1 MALYFNNNPW
11 GDDGFYGIFNFEQC
25 QSSSGGG
32 RMKNYKATAISTII
46 TEAIIVFLTLFSEMS
61 EGFKN
66 LLKTMSGHHW
76 TSKGIIALI
85 LFFALY
91 FALRRIKAKE
101 NDIWKYT
108 KYVFWSTIVFS
119 LIILL

>member
-1 MALYFNNNPW
+1 
-11 GDDGFYGIFNFEQC
+11 
-25 QSSSGGG
+25 
-32 RMKNYKATAISTII
+32 MKNYKAAAISTII
-46 TEAIIVFLTLFSEMS
+46 TEAVIVFLTLFSEMS

-66 LLKTMSGHHW
+66 LLKAMTGHHW

-91 FALRRIKAKE
+91 FAFRKMKTKE

-108 KYVFWSTIVFS
+108 KHVFWLTIVFS
-119 LIILL
+119 LIILLFFVFEFFK